1 MKSNKNAPTDAGT
14 PIVGAHRLN
23 QVQFTTGGKNVK

>member
-1 MKSNKNAPTDAGT
+1 MQTNKNAPTDAGT
-14 PIVGAHRLN
+14 SLVGAHQLN